1 MTDKTGQIL
10 PIEHGGQPALS
21 LQAADGARCVVS
33 LFGGNILSWLPAGG
47 SERLY
52 LSPDARF
59 DGRTAIRGG
68 IPVIFPQF
76 AARGDGPRHGF
87 ARTRMWQLSEQRA
100 AADFVTVTL
109 GLTDDEATHAVW
121 PHAFALELTIMLS
134 GNRLDLELSAEN
146 TGTAPYRFAAAL
158 HTYLRV
164 GEVENCR
171 VEGLRGK
178 RYLDATAGDGATQD
192 KFDAV
197 VIEDELDRL
206 YCGAPDSIVL
216 TEPGRALGLQSDGF
230 PDLVLWNPWEHK
242 CRALADLPDRDFRHL
257 LCIEP
262 ALAEMPLE
270 LAPGALWSG
279 RHTLVAA

>member
-1 MTDKTGQIL
+1 MTDKTGHIL
-10 PIEHGGQPALS
+10 PTEFHGQPALS
-21 LQAADGARCVVS
+21 LEAADGARCVVS
-33 LFGGNILSWLPAGG
+33 LFGGHILSWVPAGG
-47 SERLY
+47 KERLY
-52 LSPDARF
+52 LSPEARF
-59 DGRTAIRGG
+59 DGQAAIRGG

-87 ARTRMWQLSEQRA
+87 ARTRVWQLTEQRA

-109 GLTDDEATHAVW
+109 TLQDDDATRALW
-121 PHAFALELTIMLS
+121 PHAFLLELTVMLS

-146 TGTAPYRFAAAL
+146 TGDAPFVFAAAL

-178 RYLDATAGDGATQD
+178 RYLDATAGDRATQD

-197 VIEDELDRL
+197 VVEDEIDRV
-206 YCGAPDSIVL
+206 YVGAPDSVVL
-216 TEPGRALGLQSDGF
+216 NEPGRALGLQSTGF
-230 PDLVLWNPWEHK
+230 TDLVVWNPWEHK
-242 CRALADLPDRDFRHL
+242 ARALTDLPDRDFRHF
-257 LCIEP
+257 LCLEP
-262 ALAEMPLE
+262 ALADKPLE

-279 RHTLVAA
+279 LHTLVAA